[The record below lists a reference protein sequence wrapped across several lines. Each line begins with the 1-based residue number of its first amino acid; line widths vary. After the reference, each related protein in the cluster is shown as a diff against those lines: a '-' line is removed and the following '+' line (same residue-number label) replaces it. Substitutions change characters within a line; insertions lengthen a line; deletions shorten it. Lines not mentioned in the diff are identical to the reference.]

1 MGLMMC
7 LEIRQMSPDAFGFC
21 GAQTNELLLFIQRNA
36 SAFAESLPPLSMV
49 FILKASP
56 DDMQAGHGWAY
67 GSVGFRWILRSDV
80 VACFLFPL
88 R

>member
-1 MGLMMC
+1 MMC

-21 GAQTNELLLFIQRNA
+21 GKAQTNELLLFIQRNA